1 LRIAVDSTGPKE
13 VGMRLQVL
21 AKSPSS
27 TGTYDCPNVF
37 TTDRGTLAVQGRLL
51 KPSDLPAGDTIP
63 LGEALVEIPADLLIT
78 AARRYNDLRDTGTPS

>member
-1 LRIAVDSTGPKE
+1 MQLY
-13 VGMRLQVL
+13 VL

-37 TTDRGTLAVQGRLL
+37 VTDRGTLAVQGRLL

-63 LGEALVEIPADLLIT
+63 AGEALVEIPADLLIA
-78 AARRYNDLRDTGTPS
+78 AARRCSGAGDTGTTS